1 MTMGPTMP
9 HSPPNSDR
17 LAAASRTAMEL
28 LQQGKA
34 ADAQNV
40 LHAALQGGGAGAMTW
55 VLLGKAQQMAND
67 YAGMADSAASARS
80 LQPDDQRVI
89 DFELEALILKGDLVE
104 ARRRIAALAAKLGSE
119 GALSAEP
126 LGALAERAVQI
137 ADYPLAHDLLCTA
150 LSRAPEDAGL
160 LFNRA
165 AVRVALGQIED
176 AGKDLDVVLAKRPD
190 DGDAWY
196 NRMTLDRQVSSSPIW
211 MKLDQLTPEIAG
223 QPSEIPAR
231 FARAKAFEDFGQ
243 HDASW
248 AELERANHLRRAR
261 MRYDV
266 AADIA
271 TMEQIARTF
280 TTPGFSTSPDS
291 EPEMGGGGPAP
302 LFVVG
307 MPRSGTTLVDRLF
320 ASHRAISSVGEVNDL
335 ALAIMEETGQV
346 ASKAELV
353 ERSARTNPSVI
364 GANYMR
370 RMVQRVGGET
380 RAIDKTPLNFLYLG
394 LIARAMPRACIINVE
409 RDPRDIAFAVYKTLF
424 QMGYPFAYSLTDIT
438 RYMIAKHALMQHWFE
453 LMPGRIVRVRYEDL
467 VRDFDGESRRLIAAT
482 GLEWDPK
489 VLDFHLETSP
499 SATASAVQARQP
511 VHTRSIGAWERHS
524 AKLARVADEF
534 AKAGM
539 L

>member
-1 MTMGPTMP
+1 MGPIMS

-34 ADAQNV
+34 AEAQTV
-40 LHAALQGGGAGAMTW
+40 LRTALQGGGAGAMTW

-67 YAGMADSAASARS
+67 YAGMADSAASARA

-89 DFELEALILKGDLVE
+89 DFELEALILKGDLAQ
-104 ARRRIAALAAKLGSE
+104 ARRRIATLADGLSSDEAI
-119 GALSAEP
+119 SAER

-137 ADYPLAHDLLCTA
+137 ADYPLAHDLLNTA
-150 LSRAPEDAGL
+150 LSQAPQDAGL

-176 AGKDLDVVLAKRPD
+176 GGKDLDAVLVKRPD

-196 NRMTLDRQVSSSPIW
+196 NRITLDRQAPSSPIW
-211 MKLDQLTPEIAG
+211 MKLDQLTPNLTG
-223 QPSEIPAR
+223 QPGEIPVR

-243 HDASW
+243 HGASW

-266 AADIA
+266 GADIA
-271 TMEQIARTF
+271 TMEQIAQTF
-280 TTPGFSTSPDS
+280 TAPGSSTSPDRK
-291 EPEMGGGGPAP
+291 PELAGGGRAP
-302 LFVVG
+302 VFVVG

-320 ASHRAISSVGEVNDL
+320 ASHRAMASVGEVNDL
-335 ALAIMEETGQV
+335 ALAIMEETGAV
-346 ASKAELV
+346 ASKAQLV
-353 ERSARTNPSVI
+353 ERSARTNPAAI
-364 GANYMR
+364 GANFMR
-370 RMVQRVGGET
+370 RMGQRVGGEM
-380 RAIDKTPLNFLYLG
+380 RPVDKTPLNFLYLG
-394 LIARAMPRACIINVE
+394 LVAHAMPEACIIHVE

-424 QMGYPFAYSLTDIT
+424 QMGYPFAYSLADIT

-453 LMPGRIVRVRYEDL
+453 LMPDRIVRVRYEDL
-467 VRDFDGESRRLIAAT
+467 VRDFDGESRRLITAA

-489 VLDFHLETSP
+489 VLDFHLEGSP
-499 SATASAVQARQP
+499 SATASAVQVRQP

-524 AKLARVADEF
+524 AKLARVTDEF